1 MMDKD
6 NRQLIDEVLQEI
18 TEPTQTICNDP
29 RRNLTEVF
37 KDFDQDFLDNVLP
50 LP

>member
-6 NRQLIDEVLQEI
+6 NRQLIDEALQKI
-18 TEPTQTICNDP
+18 TEPTQTICTDP
-29 RRNLTEVF
+29 RRNLKEVF

-50 LP
+50 LS